1 MSTQPINHHNRLG
14 RRVGLLVAA
23 VLTAVVTGGAGF
35 APPDSDLVTRV
46 LTDPAG
52 TLDQVADETG
62 LDQPAAAGQQL
73 KGLFKVDPT
82 SCNGGPVTGS
92 YFRMVQP
99 GGSHN
104 GPFVENNDTTCSD
117 KSYTDLAPGTD
128 GGLSTTGHQP
138 NPDPAFD
145 AAGSGT
151 SGRITAPKGFYGT
164 KFAASTNPKDPQSG
178 KDAPVPTIV
187 NDNGKLSGNLSAF
200 SAAWNRQHFNQ
211 GSPKPDNTKPG
222 LTAGPTGTYD
232 AATKHFV
239 LEWSSTIV
247 GGAFNNFTG
256 IWRLEGT
263 FQPAGGKASRQLAA
277 QVTVA
282 QTGGGALKG
291 LFRVNPASCSG
302 PQVSGSYFRMI
313 QPGGTKD
320 GPWVSN
326 NDSVCADKT
335 YTDLTPGRDGGLSTT
350 GFQPQ
355 PGAAFDV
362 AGSGTADRIVQPK
375 GFFGTKF
382 AAATNEKDP
391 QTNSPTT
398 VPEVV
403 FDGAGKLSGNVSA
416 YAAAWNNQHF
426 NQGAPKP
433 DGSKP
438 GLTSGPDGTLDP
450 TTKKFTLEW
459 TTTIVGGPFNNFT
472 GKWHFEGVYEGALP
486 AAVGAPPASGGST
499 TTGPATGGPASG
511 GSATTG
517 SATTGSATTGSATS
531 ASGRRSTTGGAT
543 APVANTAADSS
554 TTGGAAMARTGLR
567 LSPSLPAALI
577 GLGLICR
584 RVGRRRPRTR
594 R

>member
-14 RRVGLLVAA
+14 HRVGLLVAA

-35 APPDSDLVTRV
+35 APPDADLVTRV

-164 KFAASTNPKDPQSG
+164 KFAASTNQKDPQSG
-178 KDAPVPTIV
+178 KDAPVPTVV
-187 NDNGKLSGNLSAF
+187 NDNGKLSGNLAAF

-355 PGAAFDV
+355 PAAAFDV

-382 AAATNEKDP
+382 AAATNEQDP

-398 VPEVV
+398 LPEVV
-403 FDGAGKLSGNVSA
+403 VDGAGKLSGNVSA

-486 AAVGAPPASGGST
+486 AAVSAPSASGGST
-499 TTGPATGGPASG
+499 TTGPATGGSATGGSASG

-517 SATTGSATTGSATS
+517 SATTGSATSA
-531 ASGRRSTTGGAT
+531 GGRSTTGGAT
-543 APVANTAADSS
+543 APVAKTAADSS
-554 TTGGAAMARTGLR
+554 TTAGAAMARTGLR

-584 RVGRRRPRTR
+584 RVGRRRPGTR

>member
-1 MSTQPINHHNRLG
+1 MI
-14 RRVGLLVAA
+14 
-23 VLTAVVTGGAGF
+23 
-35 APPDSDLVTRV
+35 
-46 LTDPAG
+46 
-52 TLDQVADETG
+52 
-62 LDQPAAAGQQL
+62 
-73 KGLFKVDPT
+73 
-82 SCNGGPVTGS
+82 
-92 YFRMVQP
+92 QP
-99 GGSHN
+99 GGSQT
-104 GPFVENNDTTCSD
+104 GPFVENNDSACSD
-117 KSYTDLAPGTD
+117 KSYTDLAPGAD

-164 KFAASTNPKDPQSG
+164 KFASSTNAKDPQSG
-178 KDAPVPTIV
+178 VDAPVPTVV
-187 NDNGKLSGNLSAF
+187 NDNGKLSGNLAAF

-211 GSPKPDNTKPG
+211 GSPKPDNSKPG
-222 LTAGPTGTYD
+222 LTGGPTGTYD

-256 IWRLEGT
+256 VWRLEGT
-263 FQPAGGKASRQLAA
+263 FQPAGGKASKQLAA

-291 LFRVNPASCSG
+291 LFRVSPASCSAA
-302 PQVSGSYFRMI
+302 QVSGSYFRMI

-355 PGAAFDV
+355 PGAPFDV

-382 AAATNEKDP
+382 AAATNQQDP

-398 VPEVV
+398 VPEVI

-438 GLTSGPDGTLDP
+438 GLTSGPDGTFDP
-450 TTKKFTLEW
+450 ATKKFTLEW

-486 AAVGAPPASGGST
+486 AAISAPSASGGST
-499 TTGPATGGPASG
+499 TTAPATSGSATSGSASG
-511 GSATTG
+511 GSAT
-517 SATTGSATTGSATS
+517 SGSATS
-531 ASGRRSTTGGAT
+531 SSGRSTTGGAA
-543 APVANTAADSS
+543 APVVKTAAGSS
-554 TTGGAAMARTGLR
+554 ATSGAAMARTGLR

-584 RVGRRRPRTR
+584 GASRRPRTR